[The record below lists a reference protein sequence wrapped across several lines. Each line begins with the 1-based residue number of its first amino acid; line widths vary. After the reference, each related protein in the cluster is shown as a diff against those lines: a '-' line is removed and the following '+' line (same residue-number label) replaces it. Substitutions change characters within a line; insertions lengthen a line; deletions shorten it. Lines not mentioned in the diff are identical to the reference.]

1 MLQTAGRVA
10 TRGRFTTASLHISQ
24 ACPWSERPLG
34 ELKSLATAGV
44 IRFDPTKTIY
54 TFWPAGK
61 GANKVDQILSEK
73 LNGTTLDSTVLNSVN
88 AQLKAAGLTPDLS
101 VTVPWGHRDDWRAE
115 QILATKHTFT
125 TAELQTLIL
134 NKMYWRPDAGGAARG
149 IVVWL
154 VAEDPEE
161 AAYLRDSA
169 VSVLGAAFPNQDLP
183 VLLMKPS
190 AAQPEFARQLLRLH
204 GLNTFS
210 SGEIAEVGKEQYSA
224 LLELTIEGLKKHGF
238 KDLAEG
244 AEQEVAV
251 SFRGRIKSA
260 RINEVDA
267 VLAELFK
274 MAYRKGPRRWF
285 DQYKQSSTRLKN
297 STSRV
302 ISHLLGNSLNTPK
315 IFDADSLAKDIAQ
328 QQVKSE

>member
-1 MLQTAGRVA
+1 MLPITLVDYFKEMLGEKAWNDYIDALGQAGGPDASPEQVAVLKAMLLQTAGKVA
-10 TRGRFTTASLHISQ
+10 THGTYNRVIAHFSGLSLETASV
-24 ACPWSERPLG
+24 
-34 ELKSLATAGV
+34 ELKALASAGV
-44 IRFDPTKTIY
+44 IRFDPARSLY

-61 GANKVDQILSEK
+61 GANKVDQILAEK

-224 LLELTIEGLKKHGF
+224 LLELTIEGLKKQDSKISQKVRNKKSRFRSAG
-238 KDLAEG
+238 
-244 AEQEVAV
+244 V
-251 SFRGRIKSA
+251 S
-260 RINEVDA
+260 
-267 VLAELFK
+267 
-274 MAYRKGPRRWF
+274 
-285 DQYKQSSTRLKN
+285 
-297 STSRV
+297 
-302 ISHLLGNSLNTPK
+302 SLHASMK
-315 IFDADSLAKDIAQ
+315 
-328 QQVKSE
+328 